1 MPDLLNI
8 GTTGLLTYQRA
19 LSTTSHNIANVN
31 TDGFSRQR
39 SEIQANS
46 PTFKG
51 DLIFGNGSR
60 VASISRAYDNLLT
73 RELRDNQA
81 SFSRAEVFSQLAS
94 TIDDVLADPQGGLS
108 PQIIEFF
115 AAVQDVAED
124 PASTTARN
132 TMIDIADVLTNRLT
146 NFDLR
151 FQNIEENTTQQIRDV
166 VGEINS
172 LVEGIRDI
180 NLALQDTN
188 GAGIL
193 TKQSADLLDR
203 RDVLLTQLSERVD
216 ITVVNEE
223 QNVIS
228 VFIGN
233 GQALLNGNNAF
244 TLGTQN
250 DPTDPTRDI
259 ITYSGLIAQGDISDQ
274 ISQGELG
281 ALLRFRDGVLDP
293 TRNRIG
299 RLAVGLAETIN
310 AQMRD
315 GMDLN
320 GNLGTDFFSYQAPV
334 VYNNLG
340 NTGGSVTAAITD
352 VTALT
357 IDDYSATYNGASW
370 PVTSTSGTSAT
381 LAAASGNL
389 AFEGITFALDNTGAA
404 IGDSFTI
411 RPTLAATRSLSVVMT
426 DPDLVAAAAPIRTD
440 TSLNNLGDVTISPG
454 RVTDVTNADLLT
466 TVTIRFN
473 DPPTD
478 FDVVGANPAQNGVA
492 YTNNMTVSANGWE
505 ITLSGVSPQGGD
517 EFTIESNA
525 GGQGDNRNML
535 LIGALD
541 STNIF
546 DGGTATYQEDYATA
560 IGFVAR
566 QTQAAIIDS
575 EASEALLIQT
585 REQRLTVSGVNLDE
599 EAADLVRYQQ
609 AYEANARVI
618 AVAQTIFDTLINS
631 TR

>member
-370 PVTSTSGTSAT
+370 TVTSTSGTSAT

-389 AFEGITFALDNTGAA
+389 VFEGITFALDNTGAA

-505 ITLSGVSPQGGD
+505 ITLSGVSPQAGD

>member
-166 VGEINS
+166 VGEINT

-244 TLGTQN
+244 TLGTQS
-250 DPTDPTRDI
+250 DPADPTRDI
-259 ITYSGLIAQGDISDQ
+259 ITYSGLIAQGDISGQ

-357 IDDYSATYNGASW
+357 IDDYNATYNGASW
-370 PVTSTSGTSAT
+370 TVTSTSGTSAT

-389 AFEGITFALDNTGAA
+389 VFEGITFALDNTGAA
-404 IGDSFTI
+404 IGDSFTV

-466 TVTIRFN
+466 SVTIRFN

-505 ITLSGVSPQGGD
+505 ITLSGVSPQAGD

-566 QTQAAIIDS
+566 QTQAAIIES